1 MEKKFFVKVHRSYR
15 AVVAI
20 CDAELIGKKFEEGKR
35 QLDVRDNFYRGEEMN
50 LEKTIDVINVQRR
63 EDATFN
69 IVGKD
74 SVNAAIEVDLIDK
87 NSVGKVD
94 GVPFAL
100 ILF

>member
-1 MEKKFFVKVHRSYR
+1 MEKKFFVKIHRSYR

-35 QLDVRDNFYRGEEMN
+35 QLDVRDNFYRGKELN
-50 LEKTIDVINVQRR
+50 SDKTIAVMKTQRR

-69 IVGKD
+69 IIGKH
-74 SVNAAIEVDLIDK
+74 SVDAAIEIGLIDK
-87 NSVGKVD
+87 NSVGKIN
-94 GVPFAL
+94 GIPFAL

>member
-87 NSVGKVD
+87 NSVGKD
-94 GVPFAL
+94 LCNPP
-100 ILF
+100 